1 MTNKIKVIIPDNL
14 GKTIAKDAL
23 ETGKWDVKYDSDH
36 FEFKDGVGLHLK
48 DSVLKPLKDA
58 DITSGALVGA
68 NLELTK
74 VDGSKVTIPMSTL
87 IPAAKADKFLK
98 SVSYN
103 KASKKLVFS
112 VGNDLD
118 ANVETFEVSVADLLP
133 VVTGN
138 GLEGDGTAENP
149 VKLKVGAGSPLKA
162 TDAGLVLDTDNLI
175 ELVDGVGEVS
185 LGYII
190 KKA

>member
-14 GKTIAKDAL
+14 GKTIVKDSL
-23 ETGKWDVKYDSDH
+23 ETGKWDVKYDTEH
-36 FEFKDGVGLHLK
+36 FEFKDGAGLHLK

-98 SVSYN
+98 GVSYN
-103 KASKKLVFS
+103 KASKKLVFT

-118 ANVETFEVSVADLLP
+118 ANVETFDVSVSDLLP

-138 GLEGDGTAENP
+138 GLEGDGTAANP

-162 TDAGLVLDTDNLI
+162 TTDGLVLDTDNLI